1 MIRKAFVQAA
11 KMSTYTTD
19 KASPFTRAVISSMR
33 KLYPE
38 ALADQSFDNT
48 GLLLEAPFDPI
59 RRQMNSVLLTID
71 LTKAVAD
78 EAIERKDCV
87 VVSYRRSAWGHG
99 SQTMTLKTDPII
111 FKGFKSLT
119 LADTQQQSLLR
130 LALEGISVQRT

>member
-1 MIRKAFVQAA
+1 MLRRAFVQAA

-33 KLYPE
+33 KLYDQ
-38 ALADQSFDNT
+38 ARSLASARDRLMLWLLADILKHWQIRASITLDVGFITANRSRIELT
-48 GLLLEAPFDPI
+48 RWAVLLEAPFDPI

-87 VVSYRRSAWGHG
+87 VVSYRMHIQGHS
-99 SQTMTLKTDPII
+99 SQQL
-111 FKGFKSLT
+111 
-119 LADTQQQSLLR
+119 
-130 LALEGISVQRT
+130 